1 MSCLETGAC
10 LCSIYG
16 WQLFWN
22 GSDENIA
29 IFSGSFDEDIG
40 IILVGHMFC
49 ADIGD
54 YDQINDGL
62 SQAEADNPALTTQFY
77 TEAVVQ

>member
-10 LCSIYG
+10 LCSICG
-16 WQLFWN
+16 RQLFWD
-22 GSDENIA
+22 GSDENMA
-29 IFSGSFDEDIG
+29 IFPGSFDEGIG
-40 IILVGHMFC
+40 TILVGHMFC

-54 YDQINDGL
+54 YYQINHGL